1 MYPEVSNS
9 KQHIMKTIETA
20 INGSEEISTLIND
33 ETRALSLFYKAFNN
47 RLMELMERSWLNTE
61 EISMDNPIGGIRR
74 GWSAIA
80 EGYDRIFNGKA
91 KVYVEFY
98 YYTIHQTEN
107 MFFATGRERG
117 TFRTDSETI
126 ELAIR
131 TTRIFIKLE
140 GAWRQ
145 IHHHG
150 SIDEPALLE
159 RYQKAVRK

>member
-1 MYPEVSNS
+1 
-9 KQHIMKTIETA
+9 MKTEARA
-20 INGSEEISTLIND
+20 INGSEETAKLIND
-33 ETRALSLFYKAFNN
+33 EVKALSLFYTAFNN
-47 RLMELMERSWLNTE
+47 HDMELMERSWLNTE

-74 GWSAIA
+74 GWKAIA

-98 YYTIHQTEN
+98 DYTIHKTEN
-107 MFFATGRERG
+107 MFYATGRERG
-117 TFRTDSETI
+117 TFRTDSETL

-131 TTRIFIKLE
+131 TTRIFIKQE

-150 SIDEPALLE
+150 SIDEPALLK
-159 RYQKAVRK
+159 RYQQAVRK

>member
-1 MYPEVSNS
+1 
-9 KQHIMKTIETA
+9 MKTEARA
-20 INGSEEISTLIND
+20 INGSEETAKLIND
-33 ETRALSLFYKAFNN
+33 EVKALSLFYTAFNN
-47 RLMELMERSWLNTE
+47 RDMELMERSWLNTE

-74 GWSAIA
+74 GWKAIA

-98 YYTIHQTEN
+98 DYTIHKTEN
-107 MFFATGRERG
+107 MFYATGRERG
-117 TFRTDSETI
+117 TFRTDSETL

-131 TTRIFIKLE
+131 TTRIFIKQE

-150 SIDEPALLE
+150 SIDEPALLK
-159 RYQKAVRK
+159 RYQQAVRK